1 MGIKKYINMKTKI
14 IATFGPKT
22 SSKEVL
28 THLIEAG
35 TNMFRFNFSH
45 GTNEQLV
52 KYAKMIKK
60 IGKELGK
67 EVEIMQDLQG
77 PRIRVGSLPAEGVFL
92 KDGMKVGFTIGQS
105 DLDNNLIAIDYKDL
119 HIDMRK
125 GDLLF
130 LSNGAI
136 ELIVEGVQE
145 QVIWC
150 RVTKGGVLFSHKGV
164 NVPTTNLKNS
174 GMTEKDLRDAKFGL
188 STGLIDY
195 IALSFVQTA
204 DDVIKLKKL
213 IDKHNIRKKP
223 VKIISKIER
232 GTALDDI
239 DRIIVESDVLMFARG
254 DLGIEVPMEN
264 LPIIQKNIVR
274 HSHWHNTP
282 VIIATQVLTSMII
295 NQNPTRAEVSDI
307 ANAIFD
313 RADAVMLSDETAVGD
328 HPIEAIKMLKRVI
341 RRTEQYLEQKNFFD
355 PAVQAAHSHKHQN
368 GYLND

>member
-1 MGIKKYINMKTKI
+1 MKTKI

-22 SSKEVL
+22 TDKEVL
-28 THLIEAG
+28 VDLIKAG

-52 KYAKMIKK
+52 KYAKIIRAIAKD
-60 IGKELGK
+60 LGK

-77 PRIRVGSLPAEGVFL
+77 PRIRVGKLPAEGVAL
-92 KDGMKVGFTIGQS
+92 KDGMKVGFTIHQT

-119 HIDMRK
+119 HVDIK
-125 GDLLF
+125 KNDLLF

-136 ELIVEGVQE
+136 ELLVESIKD

-174 GMTEKDLRDAKFGL
+174 GMTEKDIRDAKFGL
-188 STGLIDY
+188 STNLVDY

-213 IDKHNIRKKP
+213 IEKYGNKKKP
-223 VKIISKIER
+223 VRVISKIER
-232 GTALDDI
+232 GTALSEI
-239 DRIIVESDVLMFARG
+239 DRIIVESDALMFARG

-274 HSHWHNTP
+274 HAHWHNTP
-282 VIIATQVLTSMII
+282 VIIATQVLTSMIV

-313 RADAVMLSDETAVGD
+313 RADAVMLSDETAVGEY
-328 HPIEAIKMLKRVI
+328 PIDAIKMLKRVI
-341 RRTEQYLEQKNFFD
+341 HRTEQYLEQKNFFD
-355 PAVQAAHSHKHQN
+355 PAVQKAHSHKYET
-368 GYLND
+368 GYMNE